1 MRQILRAIFAF
12 FLFFIVWT
20 PFERAAEAGNKVKKT
35 EDSKW
40 WTGWLEA
47 ILAFFER
54 LPWWCYSIFFLVVFL
69 GGIFWAKG
77 KNQRGSVM
85 ANIKMNVIPGNAQH
99 IGSRIEQQ
107 DAFGFS
113 DISDSAFV
121 HKFGSAAVLA
131 DGMGGLAGGKEA
143 SQLAVQTFLDA
154 YMSTPSVESIGEK
167 LLLACHA
174 ANSAV
179 VGLARQMGL
188 EEGVGTTLIAAVVHD
203 KQLFWLSV
211 GDSRIYLLQNGTLHQ
226 LTTDHVYARELD
238 AKAELGEISREEAL
252 FHPER
257 NSLTSFIG
265 LEKMG
270 EVDYNVEAVPL
281 FPGDRIILC
290 SDGLYGS
297 VAEADILAAC
307 RLDTQEAAE
316 KMVEM
321 ALSKQKPHQDNVTA
335 AMLTIAQCGD

>member
-1 MRQILRAIFAF
+1 MRRIFQAIFAL

-20 PFERAAEAGNKVKKT
+20 PFDRVAEAENEAEKSAPSKEWT
-35 EDSKW
+35 E
-40 WTGWLEA
+40 WLEVVP
-47 ILAFFER
+47 AFFER
-54 LPWWCYSIFFLVVFL
+54 LPWWSYVIFFLFVFSIA
-69 GGIFWAKG
+69 IFLLKTK
-77 KNQRGSVM
+77 KNQRDSVI
-85 ANIKMNVIPGNAQH
+85 ADGKMSVIPGNAQH

-167 LLLACHA
+167 LLLACQA

-179 VGLARQMGL
+179 VGLARRMGL

-238 AKAELGEISREEAL
+238 AKAEWGEISREEAFL
-252 FHPER
+252 HPER

-265 LEKMG
+265 LEKMA
-270 EVDYNVEAVPL
+270 EVDYSVEAVPL
-281 FPGDRIILC
+281 FTGNRIILC

-297 VAEADILAAC
+297 VSEAEMIAAC

-316 KMVEM
+316 KMVEI

-335 AMLTIAQCGD
+335 AMLTIA

>member
-1 MRQILRAIFAF
+1 MRQILQVLFVF
-12 FLFFIVWT
+12 FLFFTVWI
-20 PFERAAEAGNKVKKT
+20 PFDRVVEAGNKVEKSENDKEWT
-35 EDSKW
+35 E
-40 WTGWLEA
+40 WLEA
-47 ILAFFER
+47 VIPFFER
-54 LPWWCYSIFFLVVFL
+54 LPWWSYAIFFLLVFFV
-69 GGIFWAKG
+69 GIFWSKANKS
-77 KNQRGSVM
+77 RRSIM
-85 ANIKMNVIPGNAQH
+85 AANIKMKVIPGNAQH

-167 LLLACHA
+167 LLLACQA

-179 VGLARQMGL
+179 VGLARQMGF

-203 KQLFWLSV
+203 RQLFWLSV

-226 LTTDHVYARELD
+226 LTTDHVYGRELD
-238 AKAELGEISREEAL
+238 EKAELGEISREEAL

-270 EVDYNVEAVPL
+270 EVHYSVEAVPL
-281 FPGDRIILC
+281 FTGDRIILC

-297 VAEADILAAC
+297 VSEAEMLAAC

-335 AMLTIAQCGD
+335 AMLTIA

>member
-1 MRQILRAIFAF
+1 MGRILQAIFAL
-12 FLFFIVWT
+12 FLFFMVWT
-20 PFERAAEAGNKVKKT
+20 PFVRVAEAGNKGK
-35 EDSKW
+35 ESENSKE
-40 WTGWLEA
+40 WTGWIEVV
-47 ILAFFER
+47 LAFLER
-54 LPWWCYSIFFLVVFL
+54 LPWWSYVIFFVFVFL
-69 GGIFWAKG
+69 MGIFWLKRK
-77 KNQRGSVM
+77 KNRRGSM
-85 ANIKMNVIPGNAQH
+85 IANVKMNVIPGNAQH

-121 HKFGSAAVLA
+121 HKYGSAVVLA

-154 YMSTPSVESIGEK
+154 YMSPAPVEAIGEK
-167 LLLACHA
+167 LLTACHA

-179 VGLARQMGL
+179 AGLARQMGL
-188 EEGVGTTLIAAVVHD
+188 EEGVGTTLIAAVVHHN
-203 KQLFWLSV
+203 QLFWISV
-211 GDSRIYLLQNGTLHQ
+211 GDSRIYLLQNGALHQ
-226 LTTDHVYARELD
+226 LTTDHVYGRELD
-238 AKAELGEISREEAL
+238 AKAESGEISREEAL

-270 EVDYNVEAVPL
+270 EVDYSVEAVPL
-281 FPGDRIILC
+281 FKGDRIILC

-297 VAEADILAAC
+297 VSEAEMLAAC
-307 RLDTQEAAE
+307 CLDTQEAAE

-335 AMLTIAQCGD
+335 AMLTIA